1 MFDGKLRGGW
11 VGTCIPAP
19 VYMVQVLLGRT

>member
-1 MFDGKLRGGW
+1 MFDGELRGGW

-19 VYMVQVLLGRT
+19 VYMVQVLLG